1 MAGQPRYI
9 KREHDDITVEWTK
22 NINNLNNGS
31 QTQNVPISNNSI
43 KQYIKAKYGV
53 YSGAFGSVSNSQTLS
68 SGILDVTQDSTGDI
82 VVRRIFH
89 VNPETGTTDT
99 LIGIETDGLELP
111 YQEMIL
117 LGVSGDTITITHNSG
132 GVTGTQ
138 RKILCPGD
146 TDYTISGDS
155 GVYLVYDTSI
165 TAWIITGG
173 TDATG
178 ANDNLGNH
186 TATQDINLSNNEL
199 DNFNKLNQQ
208 NANTNGS
215 LNFVFDASMRWKN
228 TAGTGEAIFRF
239 GSGDA
244 FSFDHQINGTD
255 ITLSGS
261 LTVNGATSLGNAST
275 DLIFTPGTISSSYAL
290 DLEGGGRVKSNDS
303 SEIGLFIKNETGTL
317 GTAGTVQIPEGTST
331 TAPTNTQLDTTFG
344 AFTGAVGLFRDTDT
358 TTNSRFYIR
367 GSDGNWYYSFL
378 TQQT

>member
-1 MAGQPRYI
+1 MTGQPRHI
-9 KREHDDITVEWTK
+9 PNRSAKEWTK
-22 NINNLNNGS
+22 FLNNLNHGS
-31 QTQNVPISNNSI
+31 QTQTVPISKDNI
-43 KQYIKAKYGV
+43 KQYVKAKYGIIN
-53 YSGAFGSVSNSQTLS
+53 GAFGSVSNSQTIS

-82 VVRRIFH
+82 LIRRTFH
-89 VNPETGTTDT
+89 INPETGTTDT

-117 LGVSGDTITITHNSG
+117 LGVVGDTITITHNSG
-132 GVTGTQ
+132 SVAGTQ
-138 RKILCPGD
+138 KSIQCPQN
-146 TDYTISGDS
+146 TDYTLSGDE
-155 GVYLVYDTSI
+155 GIYLVYDTSI
-165 TAWIITGG
+165 TSWIITGG
-173 TDATG
+173 TGGGG
-178 ANDNLGNH
+178 ADNLGNH

-208 NANTNGS
+208 NANTTGS
-215 LNFVFDASMRWKN
+215 LNFVFDASMRWKD

-255 ITLSGS
+255 IVLSGN
-261 LTVNGATSLGNAST
+261 LTVNGLTVLGNAST
-275 DLIFTPGTISSSYAL
+275 DSIFTIGTISSLYAL

-317 GTAGTVQIPEGTST
+317 GTEGTVQIPEATSA
-331 TAPTNTQLDTTFG
+331 TAPTNTQLDGTFG

-367 GSDGNWYYSFL
+367 GSDSNWYYSFL